1 MATLVSGIVRTR
13 ITDHRKRLPDDVTER
28 TCTCNHYEL
37 FAGPIH
43 RTQYGMRHGFCRRLS
58 AILVRL
64 AFQIELRDLT
74 PLRCVAKGKQRRIE
88 LLGGK
93 NRSCGRCFIAG
104 QRTNFGL
111 RLHVHSIVGTV
122 SGRRDRRIEISPLR
136 EKRAIQEHSVS
147 FPGDEHPWHF
157 QAGAVHTHRGKRS
170 TTLESF

>member
-1 MATLVSGIVRTR
+1 MNYSLVPFTGRNTACGMAFAAGSGQFLCGSRFKLSCATW
-13 ITDHRKRLPDDVTER
+13 
-28 TCTCNHYEL
+28 
-37 FAGPIH
+37 
-43 RTQYGMRHGFCRRLS
+43 RHF
-58 AILVRL
+58 
-64 AFQIELRDLT
+64 D
-74 PLRCVAKGKQRRIE
+74 VAKGKQRRIE

-111 RLHVHSIVGTV
+111 RLHVHSIVDTV